1 MMKNECL
8 QYNCKIKTAKY
19 QNQKKKNVFRIFPV
33 WKDNNV
39 LNPLLEFSLNPLNL
53 QKAKSF

>member
-1 MMKNECL
+1 MSVCNIIAKLKQQNT
-8 QYNCKIKTAKY
+8 KT
-19 QNQKKKNVFRIFPV
+19 KKKNVFRIFPV